1 MKKNIIMTVLA
12 LVLSVSTL
20 FFAGTPVQAAS
31 CGSAKQCIDQGLS
44 ASGTSSTPN
53 SLSSVLTT
61 VTNILLFLMGAVSVI
76 MIIIGGFRYVT
87 SQGDQT
93 QTQSSA
99 LAPQLSRQ
107 VILIRAHLANQQSRD
122 KHRQLVRI
130 YKHQSTASKH
140 RFVRQH
146 TKHFQKALSAGSAG
160 INRWNYE

>member
-20 FFAGTPVQAAS
+20 FFAGTPVQAES

-93 QTQSSA
+93 QMQSAKNTILYAVIGVVVSIAAYAIVSFVVTQ
-99 LAPQLSRQ
+99 
-107 VILIRAHLANQQSRD
+107 
-122 KHRQLVRI
+122 
-130 YKHQSTASKH
+130 
-140 RFVRQH
+140 FV
-146 TKHFQKALSAGSAG
+146 
-160 INRWNYE
+160 

>member
-1 MKKNIIMTVLA
+1 MTVLA

-20 FFAGTPVQAAS
+20 FFAGTPVQAES

-93 QTQSSA
+93 QMQSA
-99 LAPQLSRQ
+99 KNTILYA
-107 VILIRAHLANQQSRD
+107 VIGVVVSIAAYAIVS
-122 KHRQLVRI
+122 
-130 YKHQSTASKH
+130 
-140 RFVRQH
+140 FVVAQ
-146 TKHFQKALSAGSAG
+146 FV
-160 INRWNYE
+160 

>member
-76 MIIIGGFRYVT
+76 MIIIGGFRYVISGGKKESVT
-87 SQGDQT
+87 NAKNT
-93 QTQSSA
+93 
-99 LAPQLSRQ
+99 
-107 VILIRAHLANQQSRD
+107 ILYAIVGL
-122 KHRQLVRI
+122 LVAVFAYAI
-130 YKHQSTASKH
+130 INFILGA
-140 RFVRQH
+140 
-146 TKHFQKALSAGSAG
+146 ALSGGSTT
-160 INRWNYE
+160 NV